1 MSGVIIHKKDRRLH
15 DRILANQA
23 LSRAAGAPLI
33 PGNDVTLLKDA
44 VEIILPG

>member
-1 MSGVIIHKKDRRLH
+1 MNGVLTPKKDRRLH

-33 PGNDVTLLKDA
+33 PGNDVTLLNHT
-44 VEIILPG
+44 VFGGC